1 MPWNIIFLI
10 GGIATLVLGVY
21 SITQRKQLFISIVGI
36 IWFAIVL
43 FKWFI
48 PDVYNIVL
56 IRAYLGDILLFLGL
70 PVLLVLAFFQRRR
83 R

>member
-1 MPWNIIFLI
+1 MPWNVVFLI

-21 SITQRKQLFISIVGI
+21 SFTQRKQLFISILGI

-48 PDVYNIVL
+48 PDTYPSIYRRYFVIF
-56 IRAYLGDILLFLGL
+56 RFTCFTGTG
-70 PVLLVLAFFQRRR
+70 FFSAQAQIA
-83 R
+83 